1 MISDRL
7 PINLPKI
14 VAGLHTHKN
23 FTPESRNQTSW
34 LMLVYAQYIC
44 HRYCFSK
51 SHDKH
56 LIVPYSVRSDLDKN
70 PFICKRRHLLH
81 ICNTCIWSVSL
92 HVWLGPFWNINISV
106 STAQIHLRI
115 THDTSSLYTI
125 FVYTST
131 ITCFIKL

>member
-44 HRYCFSK
+44 HRYCFSE

-70 PFICKRRHLLH
+70 PFICKTTFATHMLHMYLVCVIARMAWSFLEHQH
-81 ICNTCIWSVSL
+81 ICIHCPNPFKDNT
-92 HVWLGPFWNINISV
+92 
-106 STAQIHLRI
+106 
-115 THDTSSLYTI
+115 
-125 FVYTST
+125 
-131 ITCFIKL
+131 